1 VYALAVAL
9 FEAANRLIHSFV
21 EFGVPRSLHGVTPI
35 NRPSESDVGNLV
47 VSIAELPWASFR
59 SELRPLLTKLKVLDR
74 SKSKLQRNDLV
85 RRGCGFWGSARRAR
99 FVI

>member
-74 SKSKLQRNDLV
+74 SKSTLQRNDWCAAAADFGG
-85 RRGCGFWGSARRAR
+85 RRVELGL
-99 FVI
+99 